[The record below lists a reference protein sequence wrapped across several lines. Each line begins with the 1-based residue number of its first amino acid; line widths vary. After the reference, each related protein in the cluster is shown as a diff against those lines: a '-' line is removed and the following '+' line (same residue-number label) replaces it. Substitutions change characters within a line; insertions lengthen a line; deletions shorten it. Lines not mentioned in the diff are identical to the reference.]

1 MKCIQRMCSRTKN
14 LQKSGYCN
22 ICDDLMENLKKKY
35 ENKEKQK
42 TFQRVELDLKLLID
56 TQNKLVSGK
65 SVEPNVVNTLLLGGI
80 TNILCQSDEFENAL
94 ERVKVLERENIENKL
109 RLESLEHWLLK
120 LNDKMQET
128 NENIETLGTKDS
140 TQLKEQMKSFARK
153 FAP

>member
-1 MKCIQRMCSRTKN
+1 
-14 LQKSGYCN
+14 
-22 ICDDLMENLKKKY
+22 MENLKKKY

-42 TFQRVELDLKLLID
+42 TFQRVELDLQLLID

-80 TNILCQSDEFENAL
+80 RNILCQSEEFENAL

>member
-1 MKCIQRMCSRTKN
+1 M
-14 LQKSGYCN
+14 YV
-22 ICDDLMENLKKKY
+22 
-35 ENKEKQK
+35 EK
-42 TFQRVELDLKLLID
+42 KLLID

-128 NENIETLGTKDS
+128 NETLGTTDS
-140 TQLKEQMKSFARK
+140 THLKEQMEVIHKEICSMKETAL
-153 FAP
+153 PEGPL